1 MMAVLLT
8 DEEHGIMNLIAL
20 YLEAMFGGSGKL
32 NYYNNG

>member
-8 DEEHGIMNLIAL
+8 DEKHQIMNLIAL
-20 YLEAMFGGSGKL
+20 DLEAMFRGSGKL